1 MVEDIVL
8 WLVYQLIQY
17 LNSLKF
23 TESDIKYL
31 ESKNIFSEEF
41 LNYISG
47 RNTNL
52 NSLPVPN
59 SRIEEYLEF
68 LCYNRGAGG
77 GGNNTNALTSV
88 RVSSDETRYEFIDS
102 SGLVRGTINFM
113 TDQEVQN
120 IKNLFN

>member
-1 MVEDIVL
+1 MAKDL
-8 WLVYQLIQY
+8 ANLPVYVG
-17 LNSLKF
+17 SR
-23 TESDIKYL
+23 
-31 ESKNIFSEEF
+31 SEEF
-41 LNYISG
+41 LNYIVG
-47 RNTNL
+47 RATDL

-59 SRIEEYLEF
+59 SRIEEYLQF

-88 RVSSDETRYEFIDS
+88 KISSDETRYEFIDG
-102 SGLVRGTINFM
+102 SGVVRGTINFM

>member
-1 MVEDIVL
+1 MAKDLANLPDFVG
-8 WLVYQLIQY
+8 
-17 LNSLKF
+17 SR
-23 TESDIKYL
+23 
-31 ESKNIFSEEF
+31 SERF
-41 LNYISG
+41 LDFIAG

-68 LCYNRGAGG
+68 LCYNGGAGG

-88 RVSSDETRYEFIDS
+88 RISSDETRYEFIDS
-102 SGLVRGTINFM
+102 SGVVRGTIDFM

>member
-1 MVEDIVL
+1 MAKDL
-8 WLVYQLIQY
+8 A
-17 LNSLKF
+17 SLPSF
-23 TESDIKYL
+23 VGSR
-31 ESKNIFSEEF
+31 SEEF

-59 SRIEEYLEF
+59 SRIVEYLEF

>member
-1 MVEDIVL
+1 MAKDL
-8 WLVYQLIQY
+8 A
-17 LNSLKF
+17 SLP
-23 TESDIKYL
+23 SYVG
-31 ESKNIFSEEF
+31 SRSERF
-41 LNYISG
+41 LDFIAG

-68 LCYNRGAGG
+68 LCYNGTGS

-88 RVSSDETRYEFIDS
+88 RVSNDGNRYEFLDG
-102 SGLVRGTINFM
+102 SGVVRGEIHFM

-120 IKNLFN
+120 IKNLFT

>member
-1 MVEDIVL
+1 MAKDL
-8 WLVYQLIQY
+8 A
-17 LNSLKF
+17 SLPSF
-23 TESDIKYL
+23 VGSR
-31 ESKNIFSEEF
+31 SEEF
-41 LNYISG
+41 LNFIAW

-68 LCYNRGAGG
+68 LCYNRGSGG

-88 RVSSDETRYEFIDS
+88 KISSDETRYEFIDS
-102 SGLVRGTINFM
+102 SGVVRGTINFM

>member
-1 MVEDIVL
+1 MAKDL
-8 WLVYQLIQY
+8 A
-17 LNSLKF
+17 SLPDF
-23 TESDIKYL
+23 VGSR
-31 ESKNIFSEEF
+31 SEEF

-59 SRIEEYLEF
+59 SRVEEYLEF